1 VLPTG
6 SVLGSVADSIR
17 TVPSLPPVI
26 TEGPV
31 DPNEYKVGPGDAFR
45 ISVLGQHPV
54 TTRSIVSPEGSL
66 AVPPAG
72 AVPVWG
78 LTLAEAREKILG
90 VLSRYYHG
98 VEVQVALEEL
108 RRFDIH
114 VLGRVAD
121 PGTYVSNAMT
131 RVSTAIARAGG
142 FAEDASRRR
151 IRVLGLDGSTRT
163 ADVVRFE
170 MFGER
175 YANPYVADGDLIQV
189 PIRMGIARVHG
200 EVALPGEYE
209 IVENETLREIIE
221 IAGGFMDDAVRD
233 RVEVTRFLDYDPS
246 RTRRFTVDFSH
257 DPPRSEEPDLVARA
271 GDEIFVRRIPQWQLH
286 RGVSVEGEVLYP
298 GVYVIDEGEET
309 LTELVERAGGFTED
323 ADLYEATLT
332 RESFRSEAEDRE
344 FERLRL
350 VPVADMTEDADLYEA
365 TLTRESFRSEAEDR
379 EFERL
384 RLVPVADMTEDEYA
398 YFKMRSRENKERVV
412 VDFVALFRDGDLSK
426 DILLRRADVIRVPQ
440 ITRTI
445 TVSGQAVNPGRLP
458 FREGASYKDYIR
470 DAGGFARRASKGK
483 VRVIKG
489 VSGIWFD
496 AGDTRLE
503 PGDTVWIPEKP
514 QRDYWELF
522 KDFMTVAAQ
531 LATVYL
537 VVDSASK

>member
-1 VLPTG
+1 MRAQTIVDRQNRLLLVLLSLVLPTG

-350 VPVADMTEDADLYEA
+350 VPVADMTED
-365 TLTRESFRSEAEDR
+365 
-379 EFERL
+379 
-384 RLVPVADMTEDEYA
+384 EYA